1 MKKFLVLYL
10 VSFASLNVY
19 SNYTLDQETTIA
31 EINGIS
37 LAYKSIGM
45 EEDPPVLMVMGLLA
59 SHKVW
64 GETIVNGLVDSGYR
78 VILFDNRDTGDSE
91 KLDMLVRT
99 NLYWKYFLYS
109 LGIGFNAPYT
119 LEDMAY
125 DGGALLDHLDIEE
138 AHIIGAS
145 MGGMIAKIIPSEEFY
160 DNKKVKT
167 IIIERNFLDVASS
180 AKQRWSG
187 NWGKDYTVMDWLKD
201 DYIPRYKFLNSF
213 RNDKRLLWLNYEE
226 CFDNKQIMADKICD
240 FLQNPS
246 LLNSLIFVGMFNI
259 PSSN

>member
-1 MKKFLVLYL
+1 MKKLLISYL
-10 VSFASLNVY
+10 ILFASLSVY

-45 EEDPPVLMVMGLLA
+45 QDDPPVLMVMGLLA

-91 KLDMLVRT
+91 KLDRLGRP

-125 DGGALLDHLDIEE
+125 DGIALLDHLDIEE

-145 MGGMIAKIIPSEEFY
+145 MGGMICLLYTSPS
-160 DNKKVKT
+160 
-167 IIIERNFLDVASS
+167 
-180 AKQRWSG
+180 
-187 NWGKDYTVMDWLKD
+187 
-201 DYIPRYKFLNSF
+201 PRDS
-213 RNDKRLLWLNYEE
+213 
-226 CFDNKQIMADKICD
+226 
-240 FLQNPS
+240 
-246 LLNSLIFVGMFNI
+246 
-259 PSSN
+259 